1 MPQIRLDYA
10 QARSALKR
18 GSVQPSQIILRGI
31 VGLVI
36 LISAI
41 PLFYL
46 ITRGAEKPLGEILA
60 LLIRAKTLSVVGT
73 TAGLVVGVVV
83 VALFVGVA
91 LALGLHFV
99 RLPWRRVLIIPAVL
113 PLAIPS
119 YVFTYTWA
127 ALIPGFSGFFAALF
141 ILVLTTMPYIVLAT
155 LAGLRRIDS
164 SQIEVARTLGYSH
177 SQILFVVILPQVRT
191 HINAGG
197 LLVGLYVMS
206 DFGAVSLLNVETLT
220 FSIQN
225 MYKASYDRSSAA
237 IIGLLLVLFSSIF
250 IFFDQILTSRQHK
263 KALFSKRSEKTVL
276 VRSRKLQIA
285 TLSVLSLY
293 AFLAVVIPFYV
304 LITRFINNPSDVDIA
319 SVVKA
324 STSTI
329 SVAFFGAFTAMAFA
343 IPLGLFV
350 SHNRGKLSRMVEG
363 SVMVTHA
370 LPGVVIGLA
379 LVSLGSKLGPIYQS
393 IALLAFAYS
402 LLFLAKAVASVNSAL
417 DRVPQILSDVSASL
431 GNSVV
436 KTFGRV
442 VFPIAAPSIGLG
454 FLLVFLTAMKELP
467 ATLMLRPTGFDTLAT
482 EIWSAAAI
490 GRFSEAAPFALTLVL
505 IAAVPTFFL
514 SRPDKLD
521 REYANQEPGAF
532 GDIT

>member
-1 MPQIRLDYA
+1 MSETRLGYA
-10 QARSALKR
+10 QARSALGR
-18 GSVQPSQIILRGI
+18 ESVQPLQIILRGI

-36 LISAI
+36 LISGI
-41 PLFYL
+41 PLIYL
-46 ITRGAEKPLGEILA
+46 ITRGAEKPRDEIFE
-60 LLIRAKTLSVVGT
+60 LLFRAKTLSVVAT
-73 TAGLVVGVVV
+73 TAGLVVGVVA
-83 VALFVGVA
+83 VAVLIGVA

-99 RLPWRRVLIIPAVL
+99 QLPLRPLLIIPAVL

-127 ALIPGFSGFFAALF
+127 ALIPRFSGFLAGLF

-155 LAGLRRIDS
+155 LAGLRRIDN

-177 SQILFVVILPQVRT
+177 AQILFVVILPQIRT

-237 IIGLLLVLFSSIF
+237 IIGLLLVLFSSVF

-263 KALFSKRSEKTVL
+263 ETLFSRRSEKTVS

-285 TLSVLSLY
+285 TLSVLFSY
-293 AFLAVVIPFYV
+293 AFLAVFIPFSV
-304 LITRFINNPSDVDIA
+304 LITRFINNPSGVDVT
-319 SVVKA
+319 SVIKA

-329 SVAFFGAFTAMAFA
+329 SVAFFGAVIAMAFA
-343 IPLGLFV
+343 IPLGIF
-350 SHNRGKLSRMVEG
+350 SSQNKGKLSKIAEG
-363 SVMVTHA
+363 SVLVTHA

-431 GNSVV
+431 GNNVV

-490 GRFSEAAPFALTLVL
+490 GRFSEAAPYALTLVV

-521 REYANQEPGAF
+521 REYANQEPGALV
-532 GDIT
+532 DLT